1 MWLFNYR
8 GILVFLACIDF
19 LFTVQYLKQ
28 TTQKFTSFTC
38 PVFPLVKQKKHFSE
52 QNAPWHPMSSR
63 RLVSGEHQW
72 DVDQSWPSVQDVPLN
87 LDRQNPTLRK
97 HEEKNTESIPFGAC
111 SYMCVMNITRKIHFV
126 GHVSEIFGIF
136 WRFSPFWI
144 LFVFFEGFDPGGK
157 IQPRHNP
164 RHQRCLH
171 PSHLCVQSWW
181 PRRTQICS
189 CWQFAETHLWFSQE
203 PNLETTKMGET
214 NEIVLLLPLNPQQNF
229 QQCNLHQTNFRISW
243 IQHQISSCHERVI
256 RERMMIHNP
265 W

>member
-1 MWLFNYR
+1 MSRFSTCQTKKTLLWAKRALAPHVFEETR
-8 GILVFLACIDF
+8 FRRASMRRWPILAKRPRRPPEFGSAKSNVEE
-19 LFTVQYLKQ
+19 TWG
-28 TTQKFTSFTC
+28 
-38 PVFPLVKQKKHFSE
+38 KKHGIHSI
-52 QNAPWHPMSSR
+52 WCLLLH
-63 RLVSGEHQW
+63 VCHEHH
-72 DVDQSWPSVQDVPLN
+72 
-87 LDRQNPTLRK
+87 K
-97 HEEKNTESIPFGAC
+97 
-111 SYMCVMNITRKIHFV
+111 KIHFV

-203 PNLETTKMGET
+203 PEFGNHKNAGVKMT
-214 NEIVLLLPLNPQQNF
+214 WFCYFHWNPQQNF
-229 QQCNLHQTNFRISW
+229 QPTMAKRWKQTVASAESNTRSLLKSRKSNI
-243 IQHQISSCHERVI
+243 
-256 RERMMIHNP
+256 
-265 W
+265 